1 MRTEAEMMDLIMNKA
16 IEDDRIR
23 AVTMDGS
30 RANKNA
36 VHDQYSD
43 FDIVYYVRD
52 VREFTKD
59 KSWINYFGDI
69 LIVQYPED
77 WYKKPYDYDSR
88 DTFAYL
94 IQFADG
100 NRIDLT
106 IIDIR
111 NIEGEKDNDEPRI
124 ILLNKDDFKELLP
137 VDNERAFYIKPPKEM
152 EFYNTCN
159 EFRWLSLYIAKGLC
173 REEFYYARYVYDV
186 LLMEMFMKMLNFKIG
201 IEYDFSVTTGHY
213 NKYLKRFLSS
223 DEMKRV
229 QGLFPSGKYEDMW
242 DKLFLIYDYFHEL
255 EVMVAVHFNF
265 PYDSM
270 ETKRVRKFLV
280 DIRRDDCRALEN
292 EYLDNKKE
300 E

>member
-1 MRTEAEMMDLIMNKA
+1 MRTEKEMMDLIMNKA

-43 FDIVYYVRD
+43 FDIVYFVSD

-77 WYKKPYDYDSR
+77 WYKHPYDYDSH

-106 IIDIR
+106 IVDIS
-111 NIEGEKDNDEPRI
+111 NIEKEKDNDEPRI
-124 ILLNKDDFKELLP
+124 VLLNKDSYKELKL
-137 VDNERAFYIKPPKEM
+137 VDDEKAFYLKPPIHM

-159 EFRWLSLYIAKGLC
+159 EFRWISLYIAKGIC
-173 REEFYYARYVYDV
+173 REEFYYARYAYD
-186 LLMEMFMKMLNFKIG
+186 LFLMEMFMKMLNWKIG
-201 IEYDFSVTTGHY
+201 IEHGFDITTGHF
-213 NKYLKRFLSS
+213 NKYLKRFLSA

-229 QGLFPSGKYEDMW
+229 QGIFPNGEYEDMW

-255 EVMVAVHFNF
+255 EAVVAERFDF
-265 PYDSM
+265 PIDIM
-270 ETKRVRKFLV
+270 EAKRVRVFLKE
-280 DIRRDDCRALEN
+280 RRQR
-292 EYLDNKKE
+292 K
-300 E
+300 

>member
-1 MRTEAEMMDLIMNKA
+1 MMDLIMNKA

-23 AVTMDGS
+23 AVAMDGS

-43 FDIVYYVRD
+43 FDIVYFVRD

-77 WYKKPYDYDSR
+77 WYKHPYDYDSH

-94 IQFADG
+94 IQFVDG

-106 IIDIR
+106 IVDIR
-111 NIEGEKDNDEPRI
+111 NIAGEEDNNEPRI
-124 ILLNKDDFKELLP
+124 ILLNKDDFKELKQI
-137 VDNERAFYIKPPKEM
+137 DNEKAFYLTPPTHM

-173 REEFYYARYVYDV
+173 RDEFYYARYAYDN
-186 LLMEMFMKMLNFKIG
+186 LIMEMFMNILNWKIG
-201 IEYDFSVTTGHY
+201 IEHGFDITTGY
-213 NKYLKRFLSS
+213 LNKYLKRYLTA
-223 DEMKRV
+223 DEMQRV
-229 QGLFPSGKYEDMW
+229 QGMFPNGEYEDVW
-242 DKLFLIYDYFHEL
+242 DKLLLLYDSFHEL
-255 EVMVAVHFNF
+255 EAVVAEHFSY
-265 PYDSM
+265 PYD
-270 ETKRVRKFLV
+270 
-280 DIRRDDCRALEN
+280 RDESII
-292 EYLDNKKE
+292 
-300 E
+300 

>member
-1 MRTEAEMMDLIMNKA
+1 MRTENEMLDLIMNKA

-23 AVTMDGS
+23 AVAMDGS

-36 VHDQYSD
+36 VHDRYSD

-52 VREFTKD
+52 VREFTRD

-77 WYKKPYDYDSR
+77 WYKHPYDYDSH
-88 DTFAYL
+88 DTFTYL

-106 IIDIR
+106 IFDIR
-111 NIEGEKDNDEPRI
+111 NIEGEKDINEPRI
-124 ILLNKDDFKELLP
+124 VLLNKDGFKELKP
-137 VDNERAFYIKPPKEM
+137 IDDEKAFYLKPPTPM

-173 REEFYYARYVYDV
+173 REEFYYAKYAYDV
-186 LLMEMFMKMLNFKIG
+186 LIMEMFMKMLNWRIG
-201 IEYDFSVTTGHY
+201 IEHGFDITTGY
-213 NKYLKRFLSS
+213 LNKYLKRFLSA

-229 QGLFPSGKYEDMW
+229 QGIFPNGEYEDMW
-242 DKLFLIYDYFHEL
+242 DKLLLMYNYFHEL
-255 EVMVAVHFNF
+255 EAVVAEHFEY
-265 PYDSM
+265 PYDRIEM
-270 ETKRVRKFLV
+270 ERVRAFLKE
-280 DIRRDDCRALEN
+280 RRRL
-292 EYLDNKKE
+292 K
-300 E
+300 